1 LFVNGLRRVV
11 IVRQWFEASGDFF
24 RQWFEASDGLFVN
37 GLRRV
42 VIVLQWF
49 EW

>member
-1 LFVNGLRRVV
+1 LYGNGLRRVV
-11 IVRQWFEASGDFF
+11 IVCQWFEASGDFV
-24 RQWFEASDGLFVN
+24 RQWFEASGGLSVN

-42 VIVLQWF
+42 MIVLQWF